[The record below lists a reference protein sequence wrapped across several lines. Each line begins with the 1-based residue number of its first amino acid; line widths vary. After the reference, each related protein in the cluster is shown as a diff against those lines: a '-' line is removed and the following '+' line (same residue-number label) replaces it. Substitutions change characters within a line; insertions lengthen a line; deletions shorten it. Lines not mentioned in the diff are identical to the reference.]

1 MNISIN
7 ETILDVID
15 AIQCCESMPN
25 GIPYKATEDAVTYL
39 NNVKWDVFS
48 HDQQEVIHTIL
59 ADNFDLLLL
68 LGSAGTGKTYLIKLI
83 KELIMSVFK
92 ADVVLCAPTGVAAN
106 NIAGIT
112 ISKAFRFFADYK
124 LPSIASKTPY
134 LKGQYKRAALTI
146 PKEERK
152 PRIGRGNS
160 GHIPY
165 NFADLFVI
173 IDEISMVS
181 SQTLFCIR
189 EYMVNTYSDR
199 NIRFICV
206 GDLKQLLPVE
216 SETVNLTYPIGINPE
231 WKVGDNAVVEAITPA
246 KSHLWNYKLGTT
258 YPQEWKVITKKLTTI
273 HRQEDKAF
281 ANELVRV
288 GYGFPI
294 NAEGVIASRLYS
306 SLEEARAAAG
316 EDAQHLF
323 TTNKRADDLNEQWY
337 NKLKAIG
344 AQTRSYGAEITF
356 EGISG
361 KIIDVNYDKAGKIL
375 SITIQ
380 PVREKGAKQDPK
392 PVVVRNDHGQLNWL
406 KRQVQRPLI
415 NFAVGMRYV
424 HRHNGTHLANGYDGI
439 ITALRPDSITVD
451 FGSPGIHTIGYE
463 DCKEPPTD
471 GTRIL
476 ATYKQIPGHG
486 AHGMTIDLRQGST
499 ITDKT
504 IIVLTKGMYRKH
516 GLVYTGLTRI
526 TKPEDL
532 FVVIEGSTNLV
543 ADFNYL
549 NMVNKLAISALE
561 SPVILEVARNVIQDG
576 VYKVMI
582 KAIRLLEDGSYGYNW
597 VQANVK
603 DGQIEKYAYFISD
616 TEYHIIN
623 MPDLSAVDQN
633 GVAVTYEDIN
643 SLWWHKDVSVV
654 CANKAQ
660 YKVKGELQ
668 VEEEEVKS
676 KPQLR
681 KLMTSHFSNV
691 NPIGFGLKGVA
702 ITENEETVVISKEE
716 PKQPTEEEAEVS
728 IQDED
733 DDFDYSGGELYD
745 DGAPDFDEDG
755 KIGTVVSI
763 NGTPV
768 TSDKEQVEATEE
780 TTVESEIWSDV
791 ETVEEEEATEETTVE
806 SEIWSDVE
814 TVEEEEATEET
825 TVESEVWSTNDETI
839 SGVVLE
845 ITSNTITW
853 GFNAEETTTQP
864 LVAMP
869 EVKIVSKST
878 TYGVDIIIYQTEK
891 GKVQSIIDVTN
902 FNLEVYNAASEDEQF
917 EFIDEIGCGDIFVI
931 SNTEPT
937 VETKLSEEAPQSTTT
952 EKPEI
957 IVATELT
964 PKEAAIQQIKQK
976 AAEDELEKINAQKEI
991 EAQKAAL
998 ITQAHAAHSEKQKA
1012 SFNPVTELTYDN
1024 LRVHLVN
1031 ARETNH
1037 IANECKLSN
1046 VEVVYHT
1053 AENQTA
1059 KEEELIQ
1066 KCDGFF
1072 IFVGDE
1078 IDDQYVYDLF
1088 DLIKQG
1094 NPYKLDVTQVISEG
1108 TTCFDSW
1115 VYGKDIIEALN
1126 RNQKSVLDL
1135 LVIISPNSRGYK
1147 EAASYFCDLLNEF
1160 PVINFSEEALQEF
1173 RENTKLED
1181 SITGANLEPEE
1192 EEEYIDCATISTV
1205 PKVLEKTTELVINI
1219 GTEPGNDLNT
1229 TKVYKLIHE
1238 FYTEEGDDYSKGIVS
1253 ESSLEVVSI
1262 MKQFAEK
1269 KLMPQINELQSKID
1283 AWKLENPNGVVRI
1296 MEHSSLQTGE
1306 FWYESA
1312 YSFTSYKYA
1321 NPCWQLSFRNVLYN
1335 LLDLPVV

>member
-1 MNISIN
+1 MSIN

-39 NNVKWDVFS
+39 NNIKWDVFS
-48 HDQQEVIHTIL
+48 PDQQEVIQAIL

-83 KELIMSVFK
+83 KELIMQVFK

-165 NFADLFVI
+165 NYSDLFVI

-199 NIRFICV
+199 NVRFICV

-451 FGSPGIHTIGYE
+451 FGSPGIHSIGYE

-633 GVAVTYEDIN
+633 GVAVTTYEDIN

-716 PKQPTEEEAEVS
+716 PKQPTEEEVEVS

-763 NGTPV
+763 NGTSV

-780 TTVESEIWSDV
+780 TTVESEIWSTND
-791 ETVEEEEATEETTVE
+791 EALVEETTQE
-806 SEIWSDVE
+806 PF
-814 TVEEEEATEET
+814 A
-825 TVESEVWSTNDETI
+825 ESEVWSTDDETI
-839 SGVVLE
+839 PGGVLE

-864 LVAMP
+864 LAAMP
-869 EVKIVSKST
+869 KVEVVSKST
-878 TYGVDIIIYQTEK
+878 IYGIDIIIYQTEK

-902 FNLEVYNAASEDEQF
+902 FNLEAYNAASEDEQF
-917 EFIDEIGCGDIFVI
+917 ELIADVDCGDVFVI
-931 SNTEPT
+931 STTEPT
-937 VETKLSEEAPQSTTT
+937 VETKLSEEAPQSTTP
-952 EKPEI
+952 ENPEI

-964 PKEAAIQQIKQK
+964 SKEAAIQQIKQK
-976 AAEDELEKINAQKEI
+976 AAKDELEKINAQKEI

-998 ITQAHAAHSEKQKA
+998 ITQVHAAHSEKQKA
-1012 SFNPVTELTYDN
+1012 SFTPVTELTYDN

-1037 IANECKLSN
+1037 IANECKLSE
-1046 VEVVYHT
+1046 VEVVFHT
-1053 AENQTA
+1053 AEDQTA

-1066 KCDGFF
+1066 ECDGFF
-1072 IFVGDE
+1072 ICVGDDN
-1078 IDDQYVYDLF
+1078 DDQYVYDLF
-1088 DLIKQG
+1088 DLIKQKD
-1094 NPYKLDVTQVISEG
+1094 PYKLDVTKVISEG

-1115 VYGKDIIEALN
+1115 LYAKDIIEALN

-1135 LVIISPNSRGYK
+1135 LVIVSPNSRGYK
-1147 EAASYFCDLLNEF
+1147 EAASHFCDLLNEF
-1160 PVINFSEEALQEF
+1160 PIIDFSEEALQEF

-1192 EEEYIDCATISTV
+1192 EESIDCTVANSTK
-1205 PKVLEKTTELVINI
+1205 PTPELVINI

-1253 ESSLEVVSI
+1253 NSSLEVVSI
-1262 MKQFAEK
+1262 MEQFAQK
-1269 KLMPQINELQSKID
+1269 KLMGQINELRSKID

-1296 MEHSSLQTGE
+1296 MEHSNLQTGE

-1321 NPCWQLSFRNVLYN
+1321 NPCWQLSFRNVLYDLLN
-1335 LLDLPVV
+1335 LEVV